1 MTFRNSRLTAVAATS
16 ALAAITLTACAG
28 SGDTAANT
36 PIATSTTAATSTSQ
50 SAPSTSSST
59 TTSPAATS
67 TTTSSTTSSATSAPS
82 SSAKTSAATRAAQTT
97 RVARSEARPVFKTL
111 TETRVLPFDTV
122 TRTDSTLAKGATRV
136 AQAGVAGSQRVTVT
150 QTVVNGRITNVN
162 VTKRVTVAQP
172 VNKIVVVGT
181 KAAAPRVTSTPTTTT
196 APKTNTGGL
205 DLRRAGMWDRIA
217 MCESTGNWS
226 INTGNGYYG
235 GLQFDIG
242 TWLSAGGGQFA
253 PRADLASR
261 AQQITIAN
269 KVYDS
274 RGLSPW
280 GCVGAA

>member
-16 ALAAITLTACAG
+16 ALAAITLTACGG

-82 SSAKTSAATRAAQTT
+82 NSAKTSAAARAEQTT
-97 RVARSEARPVFKTL
+97 RVARAEARPVFKTL

-122 TRTDSTLAKGATRV
+122 TRTDSTLAKGTTRV

-162 VTKRVTVAQP
+162 VTKRVTVLQP

-235 GLQFDIG
+235 GLQFDRG
-242 TWLSAGGGQFA
+242 TWLGAGGGQFA

-280 GCVGAA
+280 GCAGAA